1 MTYRLSCS
9 SSGMNM
15 ADGYG
20 FTIRGGIE
28 HGLGHFVSAVERGSE
43 AHLQGLR
50 PGDQVI

>member
-1 MTYRLSCS
+1 
-9 SSGMNM
+9 M

-50 PGDQVI
+50 PGDQVAFPVPFSFS

>member
-1 MTYRLSCS
+1 
-9 SSGMNM
+9 MNM

-50 PGDQVI
+50 PGDQVAFPVTFSFS